1 MSEQPNDVSWALK
14 LLDHDSTYEPNL
26 IAKYFHELYCGMLGG
41 AVPALGNLLY
51 RRPIWAGM
59 QNIILGLAI
68 GGGIGHYL
76 KIREEGILATR
87 DATYRDY
94 IIRHPEDFPPPDRK
108 KFGEVFHPWLPLR

>member
-1 MSEQPNDVSWALK
+1 
-14 LLDHDSTYEPNL
+14 
-26 IAKYFHELYCGMLGG
+26 
-41 AVPALGNLLY
+41 
-51 RRPIWAGM
+51 M

-94 IIRHPEDFPPPDRK
+94 IIRHPEDFPPPGKRYLWLK
-108 KFGEVFHPWLPLR
+108 KKKKNKKH